1 MLAISAALI
10 SKRAMTPLPY
20 SGLLPIPVG
29 PAPPLMEAS
38 LALIPSTNA

>member
-10 SKRAMTPLPY
+10 SKRAMTPLPE
-20 SGLLPIPVG
+20 SGLLPV
-29 PAPPLMEAS
+29 PASPTPPLMEVS